1 MEHVLSAT
9 LELNDKFTTR
19 INNSQLA
26 LKKFEANAKNIK
38 NVLNNSFDTVTSK
51 FDNAFDKLAK
61 NRQNIA
67 RGLNTGVNVALGGG
81 AAAGVFLKNSFDKYA
96 NLQEILSRNGA
107 ITGANI
113 EQQKELAT
121 QVRNLGKNT
130 RYSALEVA
138 QAQQYQ
144 AMAGYKTNEI
154 LALTPKL
161 LKFASAS
168 GSDLARSSDI
178 LTDNLDAFGLK
189 LTQVDELMDVM
200 AATANNSNTNISML
214 GEAYQYVASSSRG
227 FDNFKEVN
235 VMLGIL
241 ANNGIKGAKAGRNLA
256 GMYIN
261 LAKPSKEMREA
272 FNKLG
277 VSIYDSNKKFKG
289 LRTIIQE
296 AKPKLDKMND
306 AQKNLL
312 ITTIAGAEG
321 LKIWNSIMNYSNEG
335 TKKITDSVYNSAGAI
350 EKQNEI
356 MSKTPQAKVAELKS
370 AFEELQLAIGEG
382 VAPVA
387 IELMDD
393 LKRKISEV
401 TSSETF
407 KKDNIIDF
415 FQTLKS
421 NATIA
426 ISVLGGFKAAAI
438 AAAHP
443 YLIAIS
449 AGAVAGYKFG
459 NWLFNKTDWGKKVQQ
474 GALDRWNKK
483 EAKKLHDW
491 KQNKDFNRMKY
502 EMDFGK
508 EGLQKAD
515 STIYKTLAVGSPT
528 LNNFE
533 NEIIKN
539 YNNVSNNTRQNYTAK
554 NNEIIKNYNN
564 VLNNTH
570 QNYTAK
576 NNEIIKN
583 YNNVLNNTHQN
594 YTAKNF
600 NSTNLTKM
608 LDAPQI
614 SKKADITLNV
624 NVGGVIKDKT
634 QDVDEIVNKATQQF
648 KDSLKA
654 ELQNAVATQ

>member
-272 FNKLG
+272 FNKIG

-426 ISVLGGFKAAAI
+426 ISVLGGFKAVAI

-449 AGAVAGYKFG
+449 AGAGAGYKFG

-576 NNEIIKN
+576 N
-583 YNNVLNNTHQN
+583 
-594 YTAKNF
+594 F